1 MDSIEELGRLDLP
14 DVSIA
19 MRVKQEHRGEN
30 GGKRDREGDL
40 KRKEGEREK
49 RKDKRKEGEREK
61 IEISALCQKRICV
74 KRICSGSEKD
84 MLTNFLFKICVKR
97 TCSRIFFLKS

>member
-40 KRKEGEREK
+40 KRKEGERK
-49 RKDKRKEGEREK
+49 KKLKFKLYVRRG
-61 IEISALCQKRICV
+61 V
-74 KRICSGSEKD
+74 KKY
-84 MLTNFLFKICVKR
+84 M
-97 TCSRIFFLKS
+97 

>member
-1 MDSIEELGRLDLP
+1 MDSIEELGHLDLP

-49 RKDKRKEGEREK
+49 RKD
-61 IEISALCQKRICV
+61 
-74 KRICSGSEKD
+74 
-84 MLTNFLFKICVKR
+84 N
-97 TCSRIFFLKS
+97 LKF